1 MDVDSGTVKLVSV
14 SLCSSQE
21 GGGDDGVG
29 TLGARV
35 GEIVFFN
42 VLVRDGPVKVFYSS
56 VVDVPGCLGW
66 FLDDT
71 NAICSE

>member
-1 MDVDSGTVKLVSV
+1 MLISSSPILLVIIFETMDVDSGTVKLVSV

-35 GEIVFFN
+35 GEIVFF
-42 VLVRDGPVKVFYSS
+42 
-56 VVDVPGCLGW
+56 
-66 FLDDT
+66 
-71 NAICSE
+71 